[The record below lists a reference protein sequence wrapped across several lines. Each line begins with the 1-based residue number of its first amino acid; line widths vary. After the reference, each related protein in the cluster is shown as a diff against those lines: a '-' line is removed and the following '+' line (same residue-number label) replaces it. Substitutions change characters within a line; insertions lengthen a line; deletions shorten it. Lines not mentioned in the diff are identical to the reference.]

1 MNLTMQDAHNTEYGV
16 APVKPR
22 SRVKLV
28 VLLVVGLEVHVALL
42 ASEGCELSNDPQ
54 IRC

>member
-1 MNLTMQDAHNTEYGV
+1 MQDAHKAEYDV
-16 APVKPR
+16 VLLKPK

-42 ASEGCELSNDPQ
+42 ASEGCELSNDRKL
-54 IRC
+54 RC